1 LRLAPTALILT
12 CFFCVYNVDTSFSAR
27 ADTPE
32 PVAPTGVENPS
43 PVSTESFAQ
52 IVKRANE
59 AFNGAHFEQAKKIY
73 EEALAAG
80 KRDGAN
86 KPDLAV
92 ILSDIAMIEKLNFH
106 YEQAQ
111 DCLEDALPMAGDDE
125 PLVALLHTRL
135 SSVCRAR
142 GNLHGALE
150 HAKESLAIRRKLDP
164 KNAQLAES
172 LNNVAVLSLDLKHT
186 DEAIDFCDQAQ
197 AAVVAAGRA
206 GSAEESAVMSTKA
219 AALSEQQ
226 KYDQAKDLLAQV
238 LLNQEKLFGPNSPK
252 LAVTLNNLAMTYSKR
267 KQYADAEPYLK
278 RSLQVAEA
286 GKPQDIAGAA
296 DASANL
302 AGLYA
307 HMGNKAAAENYYK
320 KAIDYSKS
328 INYRHLADFQEEYQR
343 FVAASR
349 GFIEED

>member
-1 LRLAPTALILT
+1 MYTSIPAL
-12 CFFCVYNVDTSFSAR
+12 
-27 ADTPE
+27 ADTGE
-32 PVAPTGVENPS
+32 AAGESSNSAPAAAVKTDANISG
-43 PVSTESFAQ
+43 ESFVQ

-59 AFNGAHFEQAKKIY
+59 AFNGAHFEQAKNFY
-73 EEALAAG
+73 EEAFAVG
-80 KRDGAN
+80 KKGGAN

-150 HAKESLAIRRKLDP
+150 HAKESLTIRRKLDP
-164 KNAQLAES
+164 KNAQVAES
-172 LNNVAVLSLDLKHT
+172 LNNVAVLSLDLKNAA
-186 DEAIDFCDQAQ
+186 EAIDYCDQAQ
-197 AAVVAAGRA
+197 AAVIAAGKA
-206 GSAEESAVMSTKA
+206 GGAEESAVLSTKA
-219 AALSEQQ
+219 AALSEEH
-226 KYDQAKDLLAQV
+226 KYDQAKDILAVV
-238 LLNQEKLFGPNSPK
+238 LLNQEKLFGANSPK

-267 KQYADAEPYLK
+267 KQYVEAEPYLK
-278 RSLQVAEA
+278 RSLQVTEA

-307 HMGNKAAAENYYK
+307 HMGNKQAAENYYR
-320 KAIDYSKS
+320 KAIEFSKS

-343 FVAASR
+343 FVAASK
-349 GFIEED
+349 GFIEPD